1 MKHYVLSYLKRN
13 NITDPFVVN
22 RLFVTIFMR
31 WFNKYPRKNTW
42 LQSYLIDS
50 NDCEYVHI
58 ETLMDKISSLTINIE
73 DLIQLFEYVISPSDR
88 IITGAVYTPQYIREC
103 ILRTSIDG
111 YSSEQLADLK
121 FADISC
127 GCGGFLMDVAYLLH
141 EKTGKSY
148 KQIFQDNI
156 FGVDIQEY
164 SIERTKL
171 LLTLIALFEGED
183 DDMQFNLWQA
193 DSLEFDFK
201 EIGPLDVIIGN
212 PPYVSAKH
220 ISDSSKMLM
229 RKWSVC
235 GVGNLD
241 LYIPFFQ
248 IAIEALREGGRL
260 GYITMNSFL
269 TSLNGRALRHY
280 FADNKFDIN
289 IVDFRG
295 YQIFKRRSTYTCLFF
310 LNKCV
315 SDCVKY
321 CINDGQTMP
330 ASFQYEHI
338 PYNKLD
344 NHKGWFL
351 NDRKSISKMESIGV
365 PLGEFCHTR
374 HGIATLS
381 NSTYIFV
388 PHCEDDGYYILI
400 KDNKE
405 YKIEKEIC
413 RDVVNSNKLNTSI
426 NFSEAKEKV
435 IYPYFINKLGKI
447 SIIPEE
453 IMQEK
458 YPYVYQYLTDCK
470 HILSTR
476 DKGQTSA
483 YPTWYAYGRTQSL
496 IMPKYKLFLPKIA
509 NKPLQCSISDDENI
523 LLYNGMAYVS
533 NDITK
538 IKIVKS
544 LLESKIFWDYIVKN
558 SKPYNS
564 GYYSLNGVNMKYFG
578 VPELS
583 DTQIDTLLSFTN
595 KTDIDAWLSQFY
607 R

>member
-13 NITDPFVVN
+13 NITDPFIVD

-31 WFNKYPRKNTW
+31 WFNKSPHKNTW
-42 LQSYLIDS
+42 LRSYLIDS

-58 ETLMDKISSLTINIE
+58 EKLMDKISSLTINIE

-88 IITGAVYTPQYIREC
+88 IITGAIYTPKYIREC

-111 YSSEQLADLK
+111 YSSEQLASLK

-127 GCGGFLMDVAYLLH
+127 GCGGFLMDVARLLH
-141 EKTGKSY
+141 ERTGKSY
-148 KQIFQDNI
+148 KKIFQDNI
-156 FGVDIQEY
+156 FGVDIQDY

-183 DDMQFNLWQA
+183 DEMQFNLWQA

-220 ISDSSKMLM
+220 ISDRSKMLM

-235 GVGNLD
+235 GIGNLD

-269 TSLNGRALRHY
+269 TSLNGRSLRKY
-280 FADNKFDIN
+280 FYDNKFDIK

-295 YQIFKRRSTYTCLFF
+295 RQVFKRRSTYTCLFF
-310 LNKCV
+310 LNK
-315 SDCVKY
+315 STSESVKY
-321 CINDGQTMP
+321 FVNAGSTIPTIFTYN
-330 ASFQYEHI
+330 YI
-338 PYNKLD
+338 PYIKLD
-344 NHKGWFL
+344 HQKGWFL
-351 NDRKSISKMESIGV
+351 NDRRFISKVESVGM
-365 PLGEFCHTR
+365 PLGSFCPTR
-374 HGIATLS
+374 HGVATLS
-381 NSTYIFV
+381 NSTYIFT
-388 PHCEDDGYYILI
+388 PFKEDRYYYFFV
-400 KDNKE
+400 KNHKE
-405 YKIEKEIC
+405 YKIEKRIC
-413 RDVVNSNKLNTSI
+413 RNIINSNKLNTAL
-426 NFSEAKEKV
+426 NFSGEVEKI
-435 IYPYFINKLGKI
+435 IYPYIVNELGRI
-447 SIIPEE
+447 CIIPELT
-453 IMQEK
+453 MQRD
-458 YPYVYQYLTDCK
+458 YPYTYQYLTEFK
-470 HILSTR
+470 PILSAR
-476 DKGQTSA
+476 DKGKTSS

-496 IMPKYKLFLPKIA
+496 VMPKYKLFFPKIA
-509 NKPLQCSISDDENI
+509 NKPLQCYMSDDESM
-523 LLYNGMAYVS
+523 LLYNGIAYVS
-533 NDITK
+533 NDLTK

-544 LLESKIFWDYIVKN
+544 ILESTIFWDYITKN
-558 SKPYNS
+558 GKPYNS

-578 VPELS
+578 VPHFSEE
-583 DTQIDTLLSFTN
+583 QICTLLSFTD
-595 KTDIDAWLSQFY
+595 KIDIDIWLRTFY

>member
-31 WFNKYPRKNTW
+31 WFNKYPHKNTW

-111 YSSEQLADLK
+111 YSSEQLAGLK

-338 PYNKLD
+338 PYSKLD

-351 NDRKSISKMESIGV
+351 NDRKSSTIS
-365 PLGEFCHTR
+365 
-374 HGIATLS
+374 S
-381 NSTYIFV
+381 NHNQIITFF
-388 PHCEDDGYYILI
+388 L
-400 KDNKE
+400 KE
-405 YKIEKEIC
+405 
-413 RDVVNSNKLNTSI
+413 NTI
-426 NFSEAKEKV
+426 HK
-435 IYPYFINKLGKI
+435 
-447 SIIPEE
+447 
-453 IMQEK
+453 
-458 YPYVYQYLTDCK
+458 
-470 HILSTR
+470 
-476 DKGQTSA
+476 
-483 YPTWYAYGRTQSL
+483 
-496 IMPKYKLFLPKIA
+496 
-509 NKPLQCSISDDENI
+509 
-523 LLYNGMAYVS
+523 
-533 NDITK
+533 
-538 IKIVKS
+538 
-544 LLESKIFWDYIVKN
+544 
-558 SKPYNS
+558 
-564 GYYSLNGVNMKYFG
+564 
-578 VPELS
+578 
-583 DTQIDTLLSFTN
+583 
-595 KTDIDAWLSQFY
+595 
-607 R
+607 